1 MYYFIYIGLSKKFV
15 DRCNRI
21 NPMKSA
27 YKIYKEHKTTKML
40 EILTCNTDNFPD

>member
-1 MYYFIYIGLSKKFV
+1 MVIKNFV

-40 EILTCNTDNFPD
+40 EILTCYIDNFPD